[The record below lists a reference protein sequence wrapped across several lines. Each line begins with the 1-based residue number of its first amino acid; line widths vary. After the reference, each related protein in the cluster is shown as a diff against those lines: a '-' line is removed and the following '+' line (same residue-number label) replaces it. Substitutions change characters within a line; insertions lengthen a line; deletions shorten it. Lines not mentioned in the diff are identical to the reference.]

1 MSTWL
6 ALLLS
11 VFYLGAA
18 FVFRSVVQ
26 RRRTGST
33 GFRGISGRPLT
44 AEWFGGVLFAIA
56 LLLGL
61 AAPVLQLV
69 GGLHPIGAID
79 TTAVH
84 LLGAVLAMVGI
95 AATLVAQSSMGASWR
110 VGVDA
115 DERTALVTSGAF
127 AVVRN
132 PVFAAMLP
140 TGLGLTLL
148 AANPVS
154 IVAFVLLAIAVELQT
169 RVVEEPYLL
178 VTHGTRYATYA
189 SRVGRFL
196 PGIGRLP

>member
-1 MSTWL
+1 MSAWL
-6 ALLLS
+6 ALLLT
-11 VFYLGAA
+11 VIYLGAA
-18 FVFRSVVQ
+18 FVLRSVVQ

-33 GFRGISGRPLT
+33 GFRGVSGRPWT
-44 AEWFGGVLFAIA
+44 AEWLGGVLFAIA

-61 AAPVLQLV
+61 AAPALQLA
-69 GGLHPIGAID
+69 GGLHPVGAID
-79 TTAVH
+79 TPAVH
-84 LLGAVLAMVGI
+84 LLGAVLAMAGI
-95 AATLVAQSSMGASWR
+95 TATLVAQSSMGASWR

-115 DERTALVTSGAF
+115 DETTALVTSGAF

-154 IVAFVLLAIAVELQT
+154 IVAFMLLVVAIELQT

-178 VTHGTRYATYA
+178 STHGTRYATYA
-189 SRVGRFL
+189 GRVGRFV
-196 PGIGRLP
+196 PGVGRLS